1 MHVTVLGCSGSFPA
15 PGGACSGYLV
25 EEGKTRLL
33 LDCGN
38 GVLSRLQ
45 VLLPIESLDAIV
57 LSHLHYDHMAD
68 LLVLRYAIETRLANG
83 EALRPL
89 PLYLPDTPAE
99 IAALLKE
106 GNLFDCRTIRGDRS
120 EQIGDLR
127 FQFFPMRHTVES
139 YAVRIESANGCLTY
153 SGDTLSNEQLSTA
166 AKDVDLFLCEATS
179 ASDAGSDETQIPHLT
194 AGQAARIAREA
205 HVKSLLLTHFWYQQ
219 DREVLRR
226 EASAIF
232 PAVQLACELETYFV

>member
-1 MHVTVLGCSGSFPA
+1 MHLTVLGCSGSFPA

-45 VLLPIESLDAIV
+45 VLLPIDSLDAIV
-57 LSHLHYDHMAD
+57 LSHLHFDHIAD
-68 LLVLRYAIETRLANG
+68 LLVLRYAFETRLANG

-89 PLYLPDTPAE
+89 PLYLPETPGE
-99 IAALLKE
+99 IAALLSE
-106 GNLFDCRTIRGDRS
+106 GNLFDCRPIRGGGS
-120 EQIGDLR
+120 EPIGDLNLH
-127 FQFFPMRHTVES
+127 FFPMRHTVEC

-153 SGDTLSNEQLSTA
+153 SGDTLVNEELSTA
-166 AKDVDLFLCEATS
+166 AKDADLFLCEATS
-179 ASDAGSDETQIPHLT
+179 ASDAAGDETQIPHLS
-194 AGQAARIAREA
+194 AAEAARIAREA

-232 PAVQLACELETYFV
+232 PAVQLARELETYFV